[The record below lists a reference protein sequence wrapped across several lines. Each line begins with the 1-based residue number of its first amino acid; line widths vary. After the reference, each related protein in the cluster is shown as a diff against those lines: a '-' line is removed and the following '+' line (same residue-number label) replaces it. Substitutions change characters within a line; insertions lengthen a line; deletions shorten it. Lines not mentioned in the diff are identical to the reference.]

1 MGGAGHHH
9 CDNKNCNNKV
19 FYTANICALSPEGSE
34 TLGEFKAL
42 CKQCSEKYK
51 IFFKLKVGGYK
62 KFNLPAWVEK
72 LPDNALL
79 GSKDIMR
86 IFGYS
91 STTSPTTMI
100 EKGRLPKPDNTDRIL
115 MNGRR
120 ALRWSVGY
128 LKSIKN
134 GA

>member
-1 MGGAGHHH
+1 MTIKIATTRFFILPIFARFPQKEVKHLASL
-9 CDNKNCNNKV
+9 KP
-19 FYTANICALSPEGSE
+19 YANSAQ
-34 TLGEFKAL
+34 K
-42 CKQCSEKYK
+42 KYK

>member
-1 MGGAGHHH
+1 MGDAGYHH

-19 FYTANICALSPEGSE
+19 FYTANIYSLSPEEGA

-62 KFNLPAWVEK
+62 KFNLPPWVEN

-91 STTSPTTMI
+91 SKTSPTTMI
-100 EKGRLPKPDNTDRIL
+100 EKGRLPKPDNTEKEHT
-115 MNGRR
+115 NGGRV
-120 ALRWSVGY
+120 LRWSVGY